1 MERIRIRSDN
11 MKEILA
17 SIWLSIGSLL
27 GIHEEK
33 VEKPT
38 TVQEHPKP
46 EQAVVQISPPTVAAD
61 SSTEATSHKTSNKRQ
76 GTSIDN
82 VEYQAPEDAPWM
94 APVQG
99 STTISE
105 TAQKGQEGQVTTI
118 WGNGTQGQTERTMDH
133 PRALGVDSKHNIY
146 FVDGSQSSA
155 KLRVF
160 DGKQNK
166 TVVDLIENK
175 ITRRNGYF
183 ISTGLVIIH
192 DNVYISNNE
201 DVFLVKDGRITS
213 YTPKI
218 KTYMENKRLSDIFR
232 MEKHGN
238 YMYLMFMDKSQQFNI
253 ARYDT
258 TKGGVVEEIVPTK
271 PMPSPYNFY
280 VHGDNEI
287 FIATTMGYVLWETL
301 FPRETKVA
309 WEFGDP
315 KTYVSDIWI
324 GKDDG
329 LYMVA
334 WENQVKAVLYDNPIG
349 LDANELK
356 PIIGSRRGFVDGF
369 NDEVEM
375 DYPTDFIYDGTGFIF
390 ADMGNNAIRKYWTE
404 NGPMN
409 Q

>member
-1 MERIRIRSDN
+1 

-17 SIWLSIGSLL
+17 SLWLSIGSLL

-33 VEKPT
+33 VEKPIT
-38 TVQEHPKP
+38 AQESPKQ
-46 EQAVVQISPPTVAAD
+46 EAVVNISPPTVAAD
-61 SSTEATSHKTSNKRQ
+61 SSTGVSESHKTSNKRHS
-76 GTSIDN
+76 TNADD
-82 VEYQAPEDAPWM
+82 VKYQAPEDAPWM
-94 APVQG
+94 TPVAG
-99 STTISE
+99 SDAISE
-105 TAQKGQEGQVTTI
+105 TAEKGQEGQVTTI
-118 WGNGTQGQTERTMDH
+118 WGNGTQGQTERSMDH
-133 PRALGVDSKHNIY
+133 PRALAVDSKHNIY

-183 ISTGLVIIH
+183 LSTGLVIIH

-201 DVFLVKDGRITS
+201 DVFLVKDGRITQ
-213 YTPKI
+213 YTPRI
-218 KTYMENKRLSDIFR
+218 KSYMDNKRLSDIFR

-238 YMYLMFMDKSQQFNI
+238 YIYIMFMNKSREFNI

-258 TKGGVVEEIVPTK
+258 TKDGAVEEIIPTK

-287 FIATTMGYVLWETL
+287 FIASNIGYVVWEIL
-301 FPRETKVA
+301 FPRETRVA

-315 KTYVSDIWI
+315 KTTVSDIWI

-334 WENQVKAVLYDNPIG
+334 WENQVKAVVYDNPIG
-349 LDANELK
+349 IDSDALK
-356 PIIGSRRGFVDGF
+356 TVIGSRRGFVDGF

-375 DYPTDFIYDGTGFIF
+375 DYPTDFIYDGTGFLF
-390 ADMGNNAIRKYWTE
+390 ADMGNNCIRKYWTD
-404 NGPMN
+404 NGPMER
-409 Q
+409 